1 MVRFGVISTLAF
13 AAGLIAASPN
23 PAPLVEIRTRN
34 FPGTSDEFTLQTI
47 WRRLAELAHRR
58 RDNVFTKTMSLDKS
72 WTDATLFN

>member
-1 MVRFGVISTLAF
+1 MVRIGVISALAW
-13 AAGLIAASPN
+13 AAGLVAAN
-23 PAPLVEIRTRN
+23 PAPLVEVQTRN

-58 RDNVFTKTMSLDKS
+58 RNNVFTKTMSLDKS

>member
-1 MVRFGVISTLAF
+1 MVKFGVVSALAW
-13 AAGLIAASPN
+13 AAGLVAAN
-23 PAPLVEIRTRN
+23 PAPLVEVRTRN

-58 RDNVFTKTMSLDKS
+58 RSNVFTKTMSLDKS